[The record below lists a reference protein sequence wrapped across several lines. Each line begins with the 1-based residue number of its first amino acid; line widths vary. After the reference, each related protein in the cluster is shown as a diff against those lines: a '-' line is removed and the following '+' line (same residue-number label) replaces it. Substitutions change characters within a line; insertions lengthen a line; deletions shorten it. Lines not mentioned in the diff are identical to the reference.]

1 MVVLARSS
9 HPVATMATIDP
20 PNIADVAPDFTVPDA
35 NEIRRNLAELC
46 AERPIVLVFYRG
58 HW

>member
-1 MVVLARSS
+1 MSDV
-9 HPVATMATIDP
+9 DP
-20 PNIADVAPDFTVPDA
+20 PNLGDVAPDFTVPDA
-35 NEIRRNLAELC
+35 NEVRRQLSELC

>member
-1 MVVLARSS
+1 
-9 HPVATMATIDP
+9 MATIDP

-35 NEIRRNLAELC
+35 NEIRLHLAELC
-46 AERPIVLVFYRG
+46 AEKPLVLVFYRG

>member
-1 MVVLARSS
+1 MTPNLAE
-9 HPVATMATIDP
+9 
-20 PNIADVAPDFTVPDA
+20 VAPDFTLPDA
-35 NEIRRNLAELC
+35 SEIRRHLAELC